1 MGFKEHNLVS
11 QRSMFPQRSRNYR
24 QSERGEL
31 SLESSLCKLEHLSLR
46 KVLTVKKKK
55 KKERK
60 KEKKLPLSLFAQHFL
75 VRCLFPS
82 GFAVIPMNQLHVQE
96 SMRAPFTY
104 SSHHCMEGNLS
115 RRRRGE
121 RIPIV
126 FSTQRS
132 RLSEIKEAHTWASYS
147 SQVHKH
153 PPFVAQRLKPSP
165 DI

>member
-1 MGFKEHNLVS
+1 
-11 QRSMFPQRSRNYR
+11 MFPRRSRSYR
-24 QSERGEL
+24 QSERGEV
-31 SLESSLCKLEHLSLR
+31 SLGSRLCKLESLSLR

-55 KKERK
+55 KS
-60 KEKKLPLSLFAQHFL
+60 KLPLSLLAQHFL
-75 VRCLFPS
+75 VRCLSPS

-104 SSHHCMEGNLS
+104 SSHHCMEGNLR

-132 RLSEIKEAHTWASYS
+132 GLSEIKGVHTWASYS

-153 PPFVAQRLKPSP
+153 PPFVAQRLKSSP